1 MNSPLPE
8 SNFVDDTML
17 YSIFK
22 IQNFELEFSKSVSDI
37 YQFKLQ
43 EAKTEF
49 VKICIG
55 IAIALQKN
63 DLEYL
68 VLLVEVQDSSNANIK
83 YASYTFAEI
92 PMLIKFTVQISP
104 LLFIVNSIHLIE

>member
-22 IQNFELEFSKSVSDI
+22 IQNFELEFSKSVSDV

-63 DLEYL
+63 DLEYPCTSCRSTR
-68 VLLVEVQDSSNANIK
+68 QFQCK
-83 YASYTFAEI
+83 Y
-92 PMLIKFTVQISP
+92 QIRF
-104 LLFIVNSIHLIE
+104 LYICRNSDVD

>member
-22 IQNFELEFSKSVSDI
+22 IQNFELEFSKSVSDV

-49 VKICIG
+49 VIG

-68 VLLVEVQDSSNANIK
+68 ALLVEVQDSSNANIK

>member
-22 IQNFELEFSKSVSDI
+22 IQNFELEFSKSVSDV

-49 VKICIG
+49 VKICID

-68 VLLVEVQDSSNANIK
+68 ALLVEVQDSSNANIK
-83 YASYTFAEI
+83 YASYTLS
-92 PMLIKFTVQISP
+92 LIHI
-104 LLFIVNSIHLIE
+104 

>member
-22 IQNFELEFSKSVSDI
+22 IQNFELEVSDV

-68 VLLVEVQDSSNANIK
+68 ALLVEVQDSSNANIK

>member
-22 IQNFELEFSKSVSDI
+22 IQNFELEFSKSVSDV

-55 IAIALQKN
+55 IAIALQRMI
-63 DLEYL
+63 L
-68 VLLVEVQDSSNANIK
+68 NILH
-83 YASYTFAEI
+83 F
-92 PMLIKFTVQISP
+92 L
-104 LLFIVNSIHLIE
+104 

>member
-37 YQFKLQ
+37 YQFKL
-43 EAKTEF
+43 
-49 VKICIG
+49 
-55 IAIALQKN
+55 AIALQKN

-68 VLLVEVQDSSNANIK
+68 ALLVEVQDSSNANIK

>member
-22 IQNFELEFSKSVSDI
+22 IQNFELEFSKSVSDV

-49 VKICIG
+49 VKI
-55 IAIALQKN
+55 
-63 DLEYL
+63 
-68 VLLVEVQDSSNANIK
+68 V
-83 YASYTFAEI
+83 
-92 PMLIKFTVQISP
+92 
-104 LLFIVNSIHLIE
+104 